1 MEGASQRTG
10 EVPEASAGRLGEPE
24 LTQDFRDTQHLHPRK
39 VQSDKHQG

>member
-10 EVPEASAGRLGEPE
+10 EVLEAGAGKPGEPE

-39 VQSDKHQG
+39 VQSGRHQG